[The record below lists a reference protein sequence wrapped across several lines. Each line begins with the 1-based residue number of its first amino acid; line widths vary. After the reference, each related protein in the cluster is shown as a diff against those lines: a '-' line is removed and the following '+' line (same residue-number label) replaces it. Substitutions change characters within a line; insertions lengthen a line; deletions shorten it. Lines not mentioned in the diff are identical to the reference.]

1 MGTELKTV
9 KGFHGGK
16 NDMLPRREN
25 ITVRFT
31 SDKYGKTI
39 SLEDGENIIG
49 VPFED
54 VEKMI
59 KKARKSK

>member
-1 MGTELKTV
+1 MKQSIVQIASKAE
-9 KGFHGGK
+9 
-16 NDMLPRREN
+16 
-25 ITVRFT
+25 
-31 SDKYGKTI
+31 TI